1 MRTIPIRQWLLALCL
16 LALVPGRS
24 IAQGRA
30 RTTRARDQV
39 RIRWQDQKTAQE
51 KTVTFSARNIA
62 LQEAL
67 DIVADLTGTKVR
79 IHGSTVMLVPRD
91 AADDVEHVCTHR
103 DEGAAPA
110 AAHGDVFAPRPTP
123 VLC

>member
-91 AADDVEHVCTHR
+91 AADDAIVVR
-103 DEGAAPA
+103 MYN
-110 AAHGDVFAPRPTP
+110 
-123 VLC
+123 VLPNVDQQLKAVGMDLGRR